1 MTKAQKIFQ
10 TYLDK
15 EAKAVE
21 SFKEEME
28 RLDEQYKAILEKE
41 KAMTKAE
48 KIQAYRAERD
58 ASRLSQ

>member
-28 RLDEQYKAILEKE
+28 RLDAQYKAILEREKKE
-41 KAMTKAE
+41 KKV
-48 KIQAYRAERD
+48 
-58 ASRLSQ
+58 